1 MVTQRSRQKG
11 SPRGKRLRIK
21 VIPPP
26 KSVEELAREQ
36 GVLGKHPDYVALATG
51 VWPTKADIVA
61 FEKHLREIRNKKSH

>member
-1 MVTQRSRQKG
+1 MVSQRSRRTRP
-11 SPRGKRLRIK
+11 SRGKGLRIK
-21 VIPPP
+21 IIPPP

-51 VWPTKADIVA
+51 VWPTKADLEA